1 MHHIYD
7 DGGLPGEAGH
17 MRETM
22 DARLQT
28 LIHTAR
34 AFGGDRYHS
43 ILLWGED
50 AWGALES
57 SGAAFG
63 ATLYRCTDCA
73 YVIESLALKDGYIEI
88 RSQRRRPA
96 TAEDI
101 ARADDES
108 THHHVDNYTSTD
120 IGGAR

>member
-1 MHHIYD
+1 
-7 DGGLPGEAGH
+7 
-17 MRETM
+17 M

-57 SGAAFG
+57 SGAAFR
-63 ATLYRCTDCA
+63 ATLYRYPDCA
-73 YVIESLALKDGYIEI
+73 YVIESLTLEDGDIEI
-88 RSQRRRPA
+88 KSQRSRRPA

-101 ARADDES
+101 ARANDEDV
-108 THHHVDNYTSTD
+108 HHHVDDYTSAD